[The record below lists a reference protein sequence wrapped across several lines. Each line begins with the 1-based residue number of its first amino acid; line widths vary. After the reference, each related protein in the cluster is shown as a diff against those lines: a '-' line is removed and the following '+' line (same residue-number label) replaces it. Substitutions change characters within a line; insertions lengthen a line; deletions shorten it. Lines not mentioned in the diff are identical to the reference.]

1 MLPPMNALQSLPIKS
16 YHVNASKKHF
26 CLKILFEG
34 LSIKQTTVS
43 LGSGCY
49 FVAGLH

>member
-16 YHVNASKKHF
+16 YHVNASKKYF
-26 CLKILFEG
+26 SLKILFEG
-34 LSIKQTTVS
+34 LSIKKTS